1 MQKISRLSQ
10 PIDSELPLKRYF
22 LCVGGALLTVLFAV
36 DALMPRPANEIFA
49 SGPVLPRIRIHSE
62 HKGPEA
68 VIIDTNQRVVVP
80 PVTAQAEL
88 QLTPQT
94 FAPANARMRESFA
107 QLVTPSQIKAGE
119 SKSKKEGGKLQTKR
133 KVTRAHLKHQPVLVA
148 QRQQFGFFDIRW

>member
-1 MQKISRLSQ
+1 MQKISGLSQ

-22 LCVGGALLTVLFAV
+22 LYVGAALLTVLFAV

-62 HKGPEA
+62 RKGPEA
-68 VIIDTNQRVVVP
+68 VIIDTNQRVVP
-80 PVTAQAEL
+80 PLTVQAEL